1 MINEI
6 NIQHERHSC
15 DFACHTCK
23 ETAGLLCIVS
33 YHHEIIVELG
43 ENSFYTFAEPLICPG
58 WRTPVF
64 LIQPKWYFK
73 GDICSLKEILLNFG
87 TEITFV
93 SKHHAIMIY
102 PAYIVEEMEVMEACR
117 RHVIRMYHTM
127 YAADSMEF
135 ISIIV
140 QTLRGTI
147 SPIRSRL
154 DIVAS
159 HGTTL
164 RSCVLTDLYG
174 LGVNAGYVF
183 GAVNGYSHILAYFF
197 GKPCRQLTA
206 GIELPTAYQVWQIIL
221 ALMMQTME
229 KKIFAVKPERLG
241 CYSQSDDFEVGKLR
255 DSPTSGYIPMLIHTI
270 PGEILA
276 YPENS
281 DEICYEVA
289 HKQSN
294 SS

>member
-6 NIQHERHSC
+6 NILHERHSC

-33 YHHEIIVELG
+33 YHHEIIIELG
-43 ENSFYTFAEPLICPG
+43 ENS
-58 WRTPVF
+58 
-64 LIQPKWYFK
+64 
-73 GDICSLKEILLNFG
+73 
-87 TEITFV
+87 
-93 SKHHAIMIY
+93 
-102 PAYIVEEMEVMEACR
+102 
-117 RHVIRMYHTM
+117 
-127 YAADSMEF
+127 
-135 ISIIV
+135 
-140 QTLRGTI
+140 

-174 LGVNAGYVF
+174 LGVNAEYVF

-197 GKPCRQLTA
+197 GKPRRQLTA

-221 ALMMQTME
+221 A
-229 KKIFAVKPERLG
+229 
-241 CYSQSDDFEVGKLR
+241 
-255 DSPTSGYIPMLIHTI
+255 
-270 PGEILA
+270 
-276 YPENS
+276 YPEDS